1 MRVFT
6 SPRMRSRNEISA
18 PSLTNRLLPWIFVAL
33 FICRCFLRKQMSSDI
48 TAKPKG
54 AKQSK
59 STTRPQ
65 QGLVED
71 GGKNKSSKGKRKIG
85 NEPNV
90 GTIRAKA
97 EDDEIS
103 HSKSAKRRVGNHI
116 FSMLLFEQLNHKLQR
131 VEDAIFPA
139 GTPQFL
145 DDRQQKAI
153 GLESKK
159 KHAFRGFGTL
169 QLIDGHVRLVF
180 GYRHW
185 NGHEVDVVE
194 AEILY
199 NNFIDRGIL
208 WMVWPMNIIA
218 GPDEIDFESLTKEI
232 TEAPFH
238 EVKLLELAISQGRLD
253 SVAGQ
258 HRKAALEI
266 LHREWDKQI
275 KRLEGLIDSAKMEGN
290 ADVSSLE
297 TEAGAMRKKKA
308 TNGKWVIAVWDR
320 GELSLL
326 VSNSC

>member
-1 MRVFT
+1 M
-6 SPRMRSRNEISA
+6 
-18 PSLTNRLLPWIFVAL
+18 PSDV
-33 FICRCFLRKQMSSDI
+33 
-48 TAKPKG
+48 TAKTKR

-59 STTRPQ
+59 STARPQ

-71 GGKNKSSKGKRKIG
+71 GGRNKSRKGKRKIE
-85 NEPNV
+85 NEPNIDI
-90 GTIRAKA
+90 IRAKA

-103 HSKSAKRRVGNHI
+103 HSKSAKRRVGNRI
-116 FSMLLFEQLNHKLQR
+116 FSMLLFKQLNHKLQR

-153 GLESKK
+153 RLESKK
-159 KHAFRGFGTL
+159 KRAFRGFGTL
-169 QLIDGHVRLVF
+169 QLIDGHVRIVF

-185 NGHEVDVVE
+185 NGREVDMVE

-199 NNFIDRGIL
+199 NNFIDRGVL

-266 LHREWDKQI
+266 LHREWDQQI
-275 KRLEGLIDSAKMEGN
+275 KRLEGLIDSDKVEGN
-290 ADVSSLE
+290 ADVCSLK
-297 TEAGAMRKKKA
+297 TEAEAIRTKKA
-308 TNGKWVIAVWDR
+308 ISGKWVIAVWDR
-320 GELSLL
+320 GELSFL
-326 VSNSC
+326 VRNRY